1 MNNLDII
8 ITGLQPWH
16 SNIGGNSKNIAEEFS
31 KTNRVIFIN
40 PPLDRKTKYLNN
52 ETKENNGLIKLK
64 NNLWVYSPPTILESV
79 NWMPRILFRFFNR
92 KNNLR
97 FSKDI
102 KKALELLNFES
113 FIMLVDS
120 DMFRSKHLASLLKPK
135 LFIYY
140 TRDNLMTVPYWKK
153 HGGKMEPEIMNTSDF
168 VIANSPYLSGLSKKH
183 NENSF
188 YVGQGCDLTH
198 FKHKNITEP
207 NDLAK
212 IKGLKIGYVGLLTSR
227 RLNIEL
233 IEGLAKLKPE
243 WQIVLIGPQ
252 EDCFKKSNLHEI
264 NNIHFL
270 GSKDMSLLPSY
281 IQFFDICINPQI
293 INELTI
299 GNYPRKI
306 DEYLAMGKPTVATET
321 PTMEIFK
328 DHVYLGKTS
337 LNYVNCIE
345 LALKENSDE
354 KIKNR
359 IQFAKSHTWENNV
372 TEIKKHITIFYDRNN
387 N

>member
-1 MNNLDII
+1 M
-8 ITGLQPWH
+8 
-16 SNIGGNSKNIAEEFS
+16 
-31 KTNRVIFIN
+31 
-40 PPLDRKTKYLNN
+40 
-52 ETKENNGLIKLK
+52 
-64 NNLWVYSPPTILESV
+64 
-79 NWMPRILFRFFNR
+79 
-92 KNNLR
+92 
-97 FSKDI
+97 
-102 KKALELLNFES
+102 
-113 FIMLVDS
+113 
-120 DMFRSKHLASLLKPK
+120 
-135 LFIYY
+135 
-140 TRDNLMTVPYWKK
+140 
-153 HGGKMEPEIMNTSDF
+153 
-168 VIANSPYLSGLSKKH
+168 
-183 NENSF
+183 
-188 YVGQGCDLTH
+188 
-198 FKHKNITEP
+198 
-207 NDLAK
+207 
-212 IKGLKIGYVGLLTSR
+212 
-227 RLNIEL
+227 
-233 IEGLAKLKPE
+233 
-243 WQIVLIGPQ
+243 IGPQ